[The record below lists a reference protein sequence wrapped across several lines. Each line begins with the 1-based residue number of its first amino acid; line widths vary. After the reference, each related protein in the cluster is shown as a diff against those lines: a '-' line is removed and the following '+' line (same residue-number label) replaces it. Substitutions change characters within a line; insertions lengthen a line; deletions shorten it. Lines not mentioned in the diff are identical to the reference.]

1 MIKAILFD
9 FGGVLAEEGFKNG
22 LQAIARRQGLDPDHF
37 FALARDLVYS
47 TGYVT
52 GQADERAYWKALRE
66 EAGFETEDAE
76 LRQEILDRFILRPE
90 LIAMVQD
97 LRKRGFVVGILSDQ
111 TDWLEELDQKYHFL
125 RYFDPVFNSF
135 RLHKGKNDPSLFLD
149 VSKILGIDPE
159 EILFV
164 DDNSE
169 NIKRASSKGWRTI
182 LFRDPEGLKEELGNF
197 L

>member
-37 FALARDLVYS
+37 FTLARDLVYS
-47 TGYVT
+47 AGYIT

-66 EAGFETEDAE
+66 EAGFEMEDAE
-76 LRQEILDRFILRPE
+76 LRREILDRFILRPE

-97 LRKRGFVVGILSDQ
+97 LKKRGFVVGILSDQ